1 MTKEKLIKVIQN
13 FAQNDLLSQSLAF
26 FKTLGY
32 ASERRIE
39 EDGSPEAFLD
49 NYDAL
54 HRFNRERGLFREW
67 PCYFN

>member
-1 MTKEKLIKVIQN
+1 MKNIQESLKKFSDGN
-13 FAQNDLLSQSLAF
+13 FKDTALDF
-26 FKTLGY
+26 FKILGY

-67 PCYFN
+67 